1 MPFATSPLGAGCRPP
16 ALRLPIAGGGSP
28 FFTVETISLLHRLL

>member
-1 MPFATSPLGAGCRPP
+1 MPFATGPRDAGCRSP
-16 ALRLPIAGGGSP
+16 ALRLAIAGGGSP